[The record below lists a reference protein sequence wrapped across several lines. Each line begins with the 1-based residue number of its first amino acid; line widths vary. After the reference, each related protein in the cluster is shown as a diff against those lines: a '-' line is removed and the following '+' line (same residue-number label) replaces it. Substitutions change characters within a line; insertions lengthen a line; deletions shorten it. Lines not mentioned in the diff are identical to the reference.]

1 MKIIQ
6 YGEKKEKKIG
16 KRITVSMICETLT
29 KRSNKYG
36 VLEGDKE
43 KNWVYPTFEE
53 RIGDM
58 FF

>member
-1 MKIIQ
+1 M
-6 YGEKKEKKIG
+6 EKRRKKKIG
-16 KRITVSMICETLT
+16 KRITVSMICGTLT